1 MQAAISVFGDKKHG
15 FWGEESEHCGGRTCT
30 RTMRPKVS
38 FSPSSPAGE
47 ALFQRLRNQEA
58 ENKDLRKQVRR
69 LEKKAD
75 RLSKNIA
82 DMAAKISHL
91 EDRLEQ
97 AHRLLSGKKSERYTP
112 ADNAQQGQLSGE
124 EPEAVEPEE
133 EEEYV
138 PVKRKRRGKNKPVRG
153 PILDHLP
160 REVIRLEPE
169 GSTAGMKYIGEEVTE
184 YLEYVPGFT
193 RVVRIV
199 RPKYVVC
206 KEPRKGVVIAPLPK
220 RVIPKGKAG
229 PGLLAYLAVAK
240 YVDHMPLYRLRKKFQ
255 RHGVKLSAAT
265 MGDWIAKVAT
275 YLGPLGDALRKEVLR
290 SGYLQV
296 DETTFPVQKPKK
308 KGKEKEGRKNEGKTH
323 RGYLW
328 VYLAPRAKVVM
339 MDYSPSRARAGPWE
353 FLRGYR
359 GAMQTDGYVVYDA
372 FGTRGGITLFG
383 CMAHA
388 RRKFFDC
395 RKKEPKKVR
404 HVMEEIRQL
413 YAIERGLR
421 KEGAGPARR
430 VEVRQEEARPVLE
443 KLKPWLEES
452 REHRPSAGWDE
463 AVGYMLNRWEKL
475 VCYLEDGKVEIDN
488 NLVENQMR
496 AIALGR
502 KNHLFAGSHAAA
514 QRSAV
519 LYSLFAT
526 CKLQSTN
533 PIEWLTDVLRRLP
546 THPADRMAELLPHH
560 WKASRDLQQATVKK
574 AA

>member
-1 MQAAISVFGDKKHG
+1 
-15 FWGEESEHCGGRTCT
+15 
-30 RTMRPKVS
+30 MRPKVS

-112 ADNAQQGQLSGE
+112 ADNAQQGRLSGE
-124 EPEAVEPEE
+124 EPVAVEPEE
-133 EEEYV
+133 EEEYDL
-138 PVKRKRRGKNKPVRG
+138 VKRKRRGKNKPVRG
-153 PILDHLP
+153 PIPDHLP

-296 DETTFPVQKPKK
+296 DEITFPVQKPKK
-308 KGKEKEGRKNEGKTH
+308 KGKERKGRKTKERRIAAIFGYTWH
-323 RGYLW
+323 RG
-328 VYLAPRAKVVM
+328 
-339 MDYSPSRARAGPWE
+339 
-353 FLRGYR
+353 
-359 GAMQTDGYVVYDA
+359 
-372 FGTRGGITLFG
+372 
-383 CMAHA
+383 
-388 RRKFFDC
+388 RR
-395 RKKEPKKVR
+395 
-404 HVMEEIRQL
+404 
-413 YAIERGLR
+413 
-421 KEGAGPARR
+421 
-430 VEVRQEEARPVLE
+430 
-443 KLKPWLEES
+443 W
-452 REHRPSAGWDE
+452 
-463 AVGYMLNRWEKL
+463 
-475 VCYLEDGKVEIDN
+475 
-488 NLVENQMR
+488 
-496 AIALGR
+496 
-502 KNHLFAGSHAAA
+502 
-514 QRSAV
+514 
-519 LYSLFAT
+519 
-526 CKLQSTN
+526 
-533 PIEWLTDVLRRLP
+533 
-546 THPADRMAELLPHH
+546 
-560 WKASRDLQQATVKK
+560 
-574 AA
+574 

>member
-1 MQAAISVFGDKKHG
+1 M
-15 FWGEESEHCGGRTCT
+15 
-30 RTMRPKVS
+30 
-38 FSPSSPAGE
+38 
-47 ALFQRLRNQEA
+47 N
-58 ENKDLRKQVRR
+58 
-69 LEKKAD
+69 
-75 RLSKNIA
+75 
-82 DMAAKISHL
+82 
-91 EDRLEQ
+91 
-97 AHRLLSGKKSERYTP
+97 
-112 ADNAQQGQLSGE
+112 
-124 EPEAVEPEE
+124 
-133 EEEYV
+133 
-138 PVKRKRRGKNKPVRG
+138 
-153 PILDHLP
+153 
-160 REVIRLEPE
+160 
-169 GSTAGMKYIGEEVTE
+169 
-184 YLEYVPGFT
+184 
-193 RVVRIV
+193 
-199 RPKYVVC
+199 
-206 KEPRKGVVIAPLPK
+206 
-220 RVIPKGKAG
+220 
-229 PGLLAYLAVAK
+229 
-240 YVDHMPLYRLRKKFQ
+240 
-255 RHGVKLSAAT
+255 
-265 MGDWIAKVAT
+265 
-275 YLGPLGDALRKEVLR
+275 
-290 SGYLQV
+290 
-296 DETTFPVQKPKK
+296 
-308 KGKEKEGRKNEGKTH
+308 
-323 RGYLW
+323 
-328 VYLAPRAKVVM
+328 
-339 MDYSPSRARAGPWE
+339 YSPSRARAGPWE

-388 RRKFFDC
+388 RRKFYDC

-404 HVMEEIRQL
+404 HVMEEIRHL

-475 VCYLEDGKVEIDN
+475 ACYLEDGKVEIDN

-519 LYSLFAT
+519 LYALFAT

>member
-15 FWGEESEHCGGRTCT
+15 FWGEEPEHCGGRTCT

-133 EEEYV
+133 EEEEYV

-153 PILDHLP
+153 PIPDHLP

-229 PGLLAYLAVAK
+229 LRHRQYFLFRSTVAEACHTEGEGGSGVVGVFGGSQICRSYAAIPAAEEVSAPWREAIGCYNGGLDCEGSDVSGSVRRCVA
-240 YVDHMPLYRLRKKFQ
+240 
-255 RHGVKLSAAT
+255 
-265 MGDWIAKVAT
+265 
-275 YLGPLGDALRKEVLR
+275 
-290 SGYLQV
+290 
-296 DETTFPVQKPKK
+296 
-308 KGKEKEGRKNEGKTH
+308 
-323 RGYLW
+323 
-328 VYLAPRAKVVM
+328 
-339 MDYSPSRARAGPWE
+339 
-353 FLRGYR
+353 
-359 GAMQTDGYVVYDA
+359 
-372 FGTRGGITLFG
+372 
-383 CMAHA
+383 
-388 RRKFFDC
+388 
-395 RKKEPKKVR
+395 
-404 HVMEEIRQL
+404 
-413 YAIERGLR
+413 
-421 KEGAGPARR
+421 
-430 VEVRQEEARPVLE
+430 
-443 KLKPWLEES
+443 
-452 REHRPSAGWDE
+452 
-463 AVGYMLNRWEKL
+463 
-475 VCYLEDGKVEIDN
+475 
-488 NLVENQMR
+488 
-496 AIALGR
+496 
-502 KNHLFAGSHAAA
+502 
-514 QRSAV
+514 
-519 LYSLFAT
+519 
-526 CKLQSTN
+526 
-533 PIEWLTDVLRRLP
+533 
-546 THPADRMAELLPHH
+546 
-560 WKASRDLQQATVKK
+560 
-574 AA
+574 

>member
-1 MQAAISVFGDKKHG
+1 
-15 FWGEESEHCGGRTCT
+15 
-30 RTMRPKVS
+30 MRPKAS

-47 ALFQRLRNQEA
+47 VLFQRLRNQEA

-75 RLSKNIA
+75 RLSKNNADQAATIA

-112 ADNAQQGQLSGE
+112 ADNVQQGRLFGE
-124 EPEAVEPEE
+124 EPVAVEPEE
-133 EEEYV
+133 EEYDL
-138 PVKRKRRGKNKPVRG
+138 VKRKRRGKNKPVRG
-153 PILDHLP
+153 PIPDHLP
-160 REVIRLEPE
+160 RKVIRLEPE

-308 KGKEKEGRKNEGKTH
+308 KGEGEGREEK
-323 RGYLW
+323 
-328 VYLAPRAKVVM
+328 
-339 MDYSPSRARAGPWE
+339 
-353 FLRGYR
+353 
-359 GAMQTDGYVVYDA
+359 
-372 FGTRGGITLFG
+372 
-383 CMAHA
+383 
-388 RRKFFDC
+388 RRKD
-395 RKKEPKKVR
+395 
-404 HVMEEIRQL
+404 
-413 YAIERGLR
+413 
-421 KEGAGPARR
+421 
-430 VEVRQEEARPVLE
+430 
-443 KLKPWLEES
+443 
-452 REHRPSAGWDE
+452 
-463 AVGYMLNRWEKL
+463 
-475 VCYLEDGKVEIDN
+475 
-488 NLVENQMR
+488 
-496 AIALGR
+496 
-502 KNHLFAGSHAAA
+502 
-514 QRSAV
+514 
-519 LYSLFAT
+519 
-526 CKLQSTN
+526 
-533 PIEWLTDVLRRLP
+533 
-546 THPADRMAELLPHH
+546 
-560 WKASRDLQQATVKK
+560 ASRLSLGIPGTAGEGGDDGLQPEPCARWTVRIL
-574 AA
+574 ARI